1 MLAAAVTAAAVLLFT
16 VVMIM
21 LLFSIIQVVANA
33 SLFPAVRAV
42 WLLAPSCPDCVNLA
56 VQLQTRNP
64 IEVC

>member
-1 MLAAAVTAAAVLLFT
+1 MATLAAAAAAALLFV